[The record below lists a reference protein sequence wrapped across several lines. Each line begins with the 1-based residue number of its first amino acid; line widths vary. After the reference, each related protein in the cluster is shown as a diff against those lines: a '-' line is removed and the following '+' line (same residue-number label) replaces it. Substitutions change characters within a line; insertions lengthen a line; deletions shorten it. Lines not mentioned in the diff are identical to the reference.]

1 MQFKDVNFGLKMS
14 SWKKYDD
21 FLKKKK
27 KKEDEYKL

>member
-27 KKEDEYKL
+27 KEDEYKL